1 MMSYLLEFQRWHC
14 LLGISLVL
22 ALSWIISSR
31 RSAIRLRTVMGGLL
45 LLCLLGMFMLHMN
58 IGQYI
63 IARIGDG
70 VDYLNRAADVG
81 IQFVLGDL
89 AAPTGPVGFIF
100 AFRVLPM
107 IVFFGA
113 LMQFLYYIG
122 VIPAGVRAINRVVRP
137 LLGTAGSETA
147 CVIANSVLGQT
158 EAPLLVR
165 NYLAQMTPSELFL
178 VMTAGMGTLSGAII
192 AVYAAMG
199 IPVAHLLA
207 SSVMAIP
214 ASIIIA
220 KLMQPEDQP
229 RDAARGEELTPLPGQ
244 DSLLGALGQGTMD
257 GVQLA
262 VAVGAILISYI
273 GLMALLDMILSGIST
288 YVQMLITWLAM
299 PVQFPHLSLS
309 WFFELFGAPF
319 TWLLGL
325 SGSDAATGAH
335 VWGMRIAANEMV
347 AYRALTAASVSP
359 RALMLLTYAL
369 CGFANISSIG
379 IQIGSIGTLA
389 PSQRPTLIQLGF
401 RAMIAGVL
409 ANMLTACV
417 VGLIV

>member
-1 MMSYLLEFQRWHC
+1 M
-14 LLGISLVL
+14 
-22 ALSWIISSR
+22 II
-31 RSAIRLRTVMGGLL
+31 
-45 LLCLLGMFMLHMN
+45 
-58 IGQYI
+58 
-63 IARIGDG
+63 
-70 VDYLNRAADVG
+70 
-81 IQFVLGDL
+81 
-89 AAPTGPVGFIF
+89 
-100 AFRVLPM
+100 
-107 IVFFGA
+107 FFGA
-113 LMQFLYYIG
+113 LMQLLYYIG
-122 VIPAGVRAINRVVRP
+122 VIPVFVRAINRVVRP

-178 VMTAGMGTLSGAII
+178 VMTAGMGTLSGAIM
-192 AVYAAMG
+192 AVYAALG
-199 IPVAHLLA
+199 VPVVHLLA

-220 KLMQPEDQP
+220 KLMQPEDRP
-229 RDAARGEELTPLPGQ
+229 RDAAYGEELAPLPGQ

-273 GLMALLDMILSGIST
+273 GLMALLDMVLGGMST
-288 YVQMLITWLAM
+288 YAQMLIMWLAL
-299 PVQFPHLSLS
+299 PIEIPHLSLS
-309 WFFELFGAPF
+309 WFFELLGAPF
-319 TWLLGL
+319 AWLLGL
-325 SGSDAATGAH
+325 AGSDATMGAH

-359 RALMLLTYAL
+359 RALILLTYAL

-379 IQIGSIGTLA
+379 IQISSIGTLA
-389 PSQRPTLIQLGF
+389 PSQRATLVRFGF

-409 ANMLTACV
+409 SNALTACV